1 MRSSSST
8 KKSNN
13 NPVASGTTGYRKK
26 IEQKMKSVFITFDI
40 SHKDAVINILTHNN
54 CRGFSFFDQMQ
65 GRGSVDG
72 DPHYGSH
79 AWPSMCG
86 SIITIV
92 EDKIVDKILK
102 DVKALDE
109 ESPQLGIRA
118 FVWNVE
124 KSY

>member
-1 MRSSSST
+1 MGTPMDNIKT
-8 KKSNN
+8 K
-13 NPVASGTTGYRKK
+13 A
-26 IEQKMKSVFITFDI
+26 MKSVFITFDI

-65 GRGSVDG
+65 GRGSVSG
-72 DPHYGSH
+72 EPHYGTH

-92 EDKIVDKILK
+92 EDKAVDNILAAIK
-102 DVKALDE
+102 KLDE
-109 ESPQLGIRA
+109 ESPQLGLRA
-118 FVWNVE
+118 FVWSIE